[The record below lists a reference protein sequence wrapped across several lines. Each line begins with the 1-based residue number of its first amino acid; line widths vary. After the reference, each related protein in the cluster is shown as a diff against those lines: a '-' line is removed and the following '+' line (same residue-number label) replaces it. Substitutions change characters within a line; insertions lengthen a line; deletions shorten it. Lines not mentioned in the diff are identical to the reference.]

1 MSDADLGCGVT
12 VTIAD
17 TGAVT
22 ARLTGELDMASEQYF
37 LEALRLI
44 LQNRPSALCVD
55 LSGVTFIDSSGI
67 RVLLQ
72 SRILATSIG
81 AEFRCANPT
90 DQARRVFDI
99 VQVGE
104 FLGVAPD

>member
-1 MSDADLGCGVT
+1 VAE
-12 VTIAD
+12 

-22 ARLTGELDMASEQYF
+22 AALTGELDMASEKYF

-44 LQNRPSALCVD
+44 VQNRPPALCVD
-55 LSGVTFIDSSGI
+55 LAGVTFIDSSGI

-72 SRILATSIG
+72 TRILATSIG
-81 AEFRCANPT
+81 VDFTCSHPT
-90 DQARRVFDI
+90 DQARRAFDL

-104 FLGVAPD
+104 FLGIAPE

>member
-1 MSDADLGCGVT
+1 MSDVNFGCSVT
-12 VTIAD
+12 LAD
-17 TGAVT
+17 TGIVT
-22 ARLTGELDMASEQYF
+22 ARLTGDLDMASENCF
-37 LEALRLI
+37 REALRLI

-72 SRILATSIG
+72 SRILATSVG
-81 AEFRCANPT
+81 AEFQCANPT
-90 DQARRVFDI
+90 DQVRRVFDI